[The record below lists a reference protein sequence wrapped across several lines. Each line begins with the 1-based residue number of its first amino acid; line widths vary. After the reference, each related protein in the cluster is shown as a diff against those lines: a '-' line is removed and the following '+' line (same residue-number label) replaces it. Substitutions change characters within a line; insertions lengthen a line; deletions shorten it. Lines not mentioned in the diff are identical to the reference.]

1 MPGPTEHSRS
11 EGITFPRKG
20 HKKHCAKYPL
30 TEEWIKKMQH
40 ICNTTIL
47 PDQEK
52 DEIVPFA
59 EIWMDLESIT

>member
-1 MPGPTEHSRS
+1 MD
-11 EGITFPRKG
+11 
-20 HKKHCAKYPL
+20 KKDAAY
-30 TEEWIKKMQH
+30 MQY
-40 ICNTTIL
+40 NRIL